1 MLQAEGVRPEKL
13 GYDRPSEKLI
23 GFLGKH
29 YGLKKYI
36 PQNNNFVVFDAYWGN
51 AGSAYD
57 RMKNN

>member
-1 MLQAEGVRPEKL
+1 MLKAEGVRPEKL

-36 PQNNNFVVFDAYWGN
+36 P
-51 AGSAYD
+51 
-57 RMKNN
+57 